1 MPAGKIG
8 FLCGP
13 KLIAAPEALEIV
25 RVDVAAPEPG
35 RIAAGEKEQLN
46 PLGIPPQESE
56 MGLLNDPDCGT
67 AVTVKFPD
75 CPDGIL
81 IEMGDA
87 LKDTVD
93 EVPVAPHAGE

>member
-1 MPAGKIG
+1 MPAVEIG

-13 KLIAAPEALEIV
+13 KLIDAAEALEIV
-25 RVDVAAPEPG
+25 RVEVAAPEPG
-35 RIAAGEKEQLN
+35 VMAAGEKEQLN

-75 CPDGIL
+75 CPEGIL
-81 IEMGDA
+81 IEMGEA
-87 LKDTVD
+87 LKETVN
-93 EVPVAPHAGE
+93 EAPVASHAGE